1 MGILDYSAQN
11 PWLSDALATISQGLL
26 SYGSGNPNALAQLP
40 QYLAERQGARRN
52 ESRQAKL
59 DERQNQLFQMQLE
72 EQQRT
77 KNQEAAKLQAFQG
90 LLPTLPESVRPVAQ
104 AMGPGFVDVWG
115 KEQVQQAFPK
125 PENAPTIKDFY
136 EGGKIIQKQWDP
148 KTNTWIKVGEGDR
161 WKPES
166 DNGGI
171 QIDTNG
177 DGVPDIVVGG
187 KMKPPTEFQGKSGNQ
202 YTLLNNALNGIENIV
217 GSGKTSSTRS
227 AIADTLGGYGPLG
240 ELAGQSLVLTENDK
254 QYRAKR
260 AAALESL
267 ANSITGA
274 AFTEEQKRNFNE
286 MLPRPTDDDATVK
299 AKLVDLRA
307 YLAQLQRNA
316 GTALPMTPGTP
327 MDASKMSDEEILK
340 ALGQN

>member
-1 MGILDYSAQN
+1 MGLLDYSRAN
-11 PWLSDALATISQGLL
+11 PWLGDALATLSSGLL
-26 SYGSGNPNALAQLP
+26 AYGSGNPNAMAQLP
-40 QYLAERQGARRN
+40 LILSQRQQDRRENERQRRI
-52 ESRQAKL
+52 
-59 DERQNQLFQMQLE
+59 DEQNQKLFDL
-72 EQQRT
+72 
-77 KNQEAAKLQAFQG
+77 KLQEQERTANKEREQLNRFNS
-90 LLPTLPESVRPVAQ
+90 LIPTLPPELQPVAQ
-104 AMGPGFVDVWG
+104 ATGPGFADMWA
-115 KEQVQQAFPK
+115 KQQVENQFPK
-125 PENAPTIKDFY
+125 DPEAPTIKDFY
-136 EGGKIIQKQWDP
+136 EGGKIIQKQWNPQTKAWDQ
-148 KTNTWIKVGEGDR
+148 VGSGDR

-187 KMKPPTEFQGKSGNQ
+187 KMKPPTESQSKAANQ
-202 YTLLNNALNGIENIV
+202 YTLLNTALSGIEKMMGE
-217 GSGKTSSTRS
+217 GSASSTRS
-227 AIADTLGGYGPLG
+227 AVADTLGAYGPIG
-240 ELAGQSLVLTENDK
+240 ELAGQSLVLTEDDK

-299 AKLVDLRA
+299 AKIADLRA

-316 GTALPMTPGTP
+316 GSALPLPAPGGVDP
-327 MDASKMSDEEILK
+327 NLKSKYGLE
-340 ALGQN
+340 